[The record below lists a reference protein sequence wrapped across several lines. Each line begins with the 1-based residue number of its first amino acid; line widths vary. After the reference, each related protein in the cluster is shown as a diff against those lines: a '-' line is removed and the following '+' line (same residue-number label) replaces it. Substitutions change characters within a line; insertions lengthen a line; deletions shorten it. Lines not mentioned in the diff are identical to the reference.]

1 MASPPRGGRLRIYSE
16 HGARWHAHDE
26 TDITAEEIPVDAYSS
41 YIMQLS
47 EARTSELRR
56 EAAEYALSRAAPRR
70 RISMLARFRARLH
83 RRARPL
89 TEPMP
94 LPALVSDENDLRR
107 SA

>member
-1 MASPPRGGRLRIYSE
+1 M
-16 HGARWHAHDE
+16 
-26 TDITAEEIPVDAYSS
+26 DAYSS

-70 RISMLARFRARLH
+70 ISMLARLPARLH

-94 LPALVSDENDLRR
+94 LPALVSDEKDLRR

>member
-1 MASPPRGGRLRIYSE
+1 M
-16 HGARWHAHDE
+16 
-26 TDITAEEIPVDAYSS
+26 DAYSS

-70 RISMLARFRARLH
+70 ISTLARFWALLH